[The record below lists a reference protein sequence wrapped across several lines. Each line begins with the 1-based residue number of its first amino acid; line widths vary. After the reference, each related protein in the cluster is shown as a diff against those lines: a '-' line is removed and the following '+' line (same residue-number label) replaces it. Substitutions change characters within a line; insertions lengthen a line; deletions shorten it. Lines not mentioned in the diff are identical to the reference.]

1 MSGTHRR
8 IALAGVAALLAA
20 APLVAGAGT
29 ASAATSGF
37 VPSVFVQ
44 TNSADGNSV
53 RAFARAEDGS
63 VTSAGTF
70 ATGGLGSATRNNPT
84 DPLASQGSLVADR
97 AHGELLA
104 VNAGSDTLTR
114 FSVHGTS
121 LQREQVIST
130 GGEFPVSI
138 AVSGRNVYVL
148 NAGGDGSV
156 SGFRR
161 TGGSLHA
168 IPGSV
173 RALGLDGSSPPDFL
187 ASPAQ
192 IGITPDGDRLVVST
206 KTHGTVDVYAIGA
219 NGKPSASP
227 TVTSTGPVPFPFV
240 FDPAGRIVL
249 GDASGVLSTWSFA
262 ADGTLLPVAHA
273 PSNGQVALCWLAEV
287 GGHLYTTNTG
297 SATVTGYD
305 EAADGTLTLLDADGV
320 TATTDAGPIDLAGTV
335 DGRFLYELNGKAGTA
350 GIYAV
355 ASDGGLTRTGTVTG
369 LPVNSA
375 AAPGMEGIVVT

>member
-8 IALAGVAALLAA
+8 IPLVGVAALLVT

-44 TNSADGNSV
+44 TNSGDGNSV

-63 VTSAGTF
+63 LTSEGTF
-70 ATGGLGSATRNNPT
+70 ATGGLGSATLNNPT

-104 VNAGSDTLTR
+104 LNAGSDTLTR

-121 LQREQVIST
+121 LQREQIIST
-130 GGEFPVSI
+130 GGQFPVSVT
-138 AVSGRNVYVL
+138 VSGQNVYVL

-156 SGFRR
+156 SAFRR
-161 TGGSLHA
+161 TGSGLHA

-173 RALGLDGSSPPDFL
+173 RPLGLDGSTPPDFL

-192 IGITPDGDRLVVST
+192 IGTTPDGDRLVVST
-206 KTHGTVDVYAIGA
+206 KTHGTVDVFAIAA
-219 NGKPSASP
+219 NGKPSAAP
-227 TVTSTGPVPFPFV
+227 RVTTTGPVPFPFV

-262 ADGTLLPVAHA
+262 EDGSLVPVAHA

-297 SATVTGYD
+297 SGTVTGYE

-350 GIYAV
+350 GIYTV
-355 ASDGGLTRTGTVTG
+355 APTGGLTRTATVTG
-369 LPVNSA
+369 LPVNTA
-375 AAPGMEGIVVT
+375 GAPGMQGIVVT

>member
-1 MSGTHRR
+1 M
-8 IALAGVAALLAA
+8 IALAGVATLLAT

-53 RAFARAEDGS
+53 RAFARADDGS
-63 VTSAGTF
+63 LTSAGTF
-70 ATGGLGSATRNNPT
+70 ATGGLGSATLHNPT

-130 GGEFPVSI
+130 GGQFPVSI

-161 TGGSLHA
+161 TGGGLRA

-173 RALGLDGSSPPDFL
+173 RPLGLDGSTPPNFL

-206 KTHGTVDVYAIGA
+206 KTYGTVDVYAIGA
-219 NGKPSASP
+219 NGKPSAAP

-262 ADGTLLPVAHA
+262 ADGTLLPVAQA

-287 GGHLYTTNTG
+287 GGFLYTTNTG
-297 SATVTGYD
+297 SSTVTGYD

-320 TATTDAGPIDLAGTV
+320 TATTDAGPIDLAGTE
-335 DGRFLYELNGKAGTA
+335 DGRFLYELNGAAGTA

-355 ASDGGLTRTGTVTG
+355 GPDGGLTRTGTVTG

-375 AAPGMEGIVVT
+375 AAPGMEGIVAT

>member
-8 IALAGVAALLAA
+8 IALTGVVALLAA
-20 APLVAGAGT
+20 APLVAGAGS

-70 ATGGLGSATRNNPT
+70 ATGGLGSAPLNNPT

-130 GGEFPVSI
+130 VGEFPVSV

-173 RALGLDGSSPPDFL
+173 RPLGLDGSSPPDF
-187 ASPAQ
+187 
-192 IGITPDGDRLVVST
+192 
-206 KTHGTVDVYAIGA
+206 
-219 NGKPSASP
+219 
-227 TVTSTGPVPFPFV
+227 
-240 FDPAGRIVL
+240 
-249 GDASGVLSTWSFA
+249 
-262 ADGTLLPVAHA
+262 
-273 PSNGQVALCWLAEV
+273 
-287 GGHLYTTNTG
+287 
-297 SATVTGYD
+297 
-305 EAADGTLTLLDADGV
+305 
-320 TATTDAGPIDLAGTV
+320 
-335 DGRFLYELNGKAGTA
+335 
-350 GIYAV
+350 
-355 ASDGGLTRTGTVTG
+355 
-369 LPVNSA
+369 
-375 AAPGMEGIVVT
+375 

>member
-1 MSGTHRR
+1 
-8 IALAGVAALLAA
+8 VAALLAA
-20 APLVAGAGT
+20 APLIGGAGS

-53 RAFARAEDGS
+53 RAFARADDGS
-63 VTSAGTF
+63 VTPAGTF
-70 ATGGLGSATRNNPT
+70 ATGGLGSATLNNPT

-121 LQREQVIST
+121 LEREQVIST
-130 GGEFPVSI
+130 GGQFPVSV
-138 AVSGRNVYVL
+138 AASGRNVYVL

-173 RALGLDGSSPPDFL
+173 RPLGLDGSTPPDFL

-206 KTHGTVDVYAIGA
+206 KTHGTVDVFAIGA
-219 NGKPSASP
+219 NGKPSAAP

-262 ADGTLLPVAHA
+262 ADGTLVPVAQA
-273 PSNGQVALCWLAEV
+273 PSNHQVALCWLAEV

-297 SATVTGYD
+297 SNSVTGYD
-305 EAADGTLTLLDADGV
+305 EGSDGTLTLLDADGV
-320 TATTDAGPIDLAGTV
+320 TATTDAGPIDLAGTQ

>member
-1 MSGTHRR
+1 M
-8 IALAGVAALLAA
+8 
-20 APLVAGAGT
+20 
-29 ASAATSGF
+29 
-37 VPSVFVQ
+37 
-44 TNSADGNSV
+44 
-53 RAFARAEDGS
+53 
-63 VTSAGTF
+63 
-70 ATGGLGSATRNNPT
+70 
-84 DPLASQGSLVADR
+84 ADR

-161 TGGSLHA
+161 TGDSLHA

-173 RALGLDGSSPPDFL
+173 RPLGLDGSTPPDFL

-206 KTHGTVDVYAIGA
+206 KTHGTVDVFAIGA
-219 NGKPSASP
+219 NGKPSAAP

-240 FDPAGRIVL
+240 FDTAGRIVL

-262 ADGTLLPVAHA
+262 ADGTLVPVAQA

-320 TATTDAGPIDLAGTV
+320 TATTDAGPTTWPGQWTDTSCTSSTARPAPLASMPLRRTV
-335 DGRFLYELNGKAGTA
+335 A
-350 GIYAV
+350 
-355 ASDGGLTRTGTVTG
+355 
-369 LPVNSA
+369 LP
-375 AAPGMEGIVVT
+375 APAR